1 MPFHRPI
8 PNQPK
13 PARSPS
19 SVASLVQ
26 AEKLMQIAVLLPAS
40 ACIGWLI
47 GAWADKH
54 LHQSWIGLAG
64 ILVGGIL
71 GLIYV
76 IRLVMTNPGTNQ
88 GITTSGSEDKN
99 GEEESKTDK

>member
-1 MPFHRPI
+1 MR
-8 PNQPK
+8 
-13 PARSPS
+13 
-19 SVASLVQ
+19 

-40 ACIGWLI
+40 ACVGWLI

-54 LHQSWIGLAG
+54 FHQTWIGLVG

-76 IRLVMTNPGTNQ
+76 IRLVMTNPGT
-88 GITTSGSEDKN
+88 SAGSDSASKKDN
-99 GEEESKTDK
+99 EESKTGE